1 MKADAPAA
9 PVVERGWWDTALGLA
24 RDAVPVASTVTAYS
38 FAAAKRGSAAAAGIS
53 GAMISGGGTVASAGA
68 AALGATGVVS
78 APVASRV
85 GAGVRV
91 GTAAAGLSVRSANA
105 ATAWGLSAAAAVASA
120 TLSTM
125 EYALDAAGVSEG
137 TSVRL
142 AFGDDAG
149 EALLSIQKIVGIVGM
164 APPDG
169 MAWHDMAAAARALAW
184 LQATGGGATPPPQEG
199 ATAAGAR
206 AAVHWAQVRRN
217 LRFALAAY
225 GHLALKLLGVLPR
238 LGGPPR
244 AQGNELH
251 CILGRQPGDAVIMAA
266 RGCPEARVSHNARR
280 GRAHNCGQ
288 RQVGARD

>member
-238 LGGPPR
+238 LGGP
-244 AQGNELH
+244 AANE
-251 CILGRQPGDAVIMAA
+251 AA
-266 RGCPEARVSHNARR
+266 LEHLTGVAAADLVFSDWAGSTNRPLTLTLTLLV
-280 GRAHNCGQ
+280 
-288 RQVGARD
+288 